1 MALTYEI
8 DPHDG
13 VIRLLRT
20 HHPSFMEWRGF
31 VESVLTDPAFQP
43 GLAIL
48 DDRREDREAP
58 PRAEVEAV
66 AAWIRANADR
76 LGSVKWA
83 IVLDSSA
90 KAAYGMARA
99 AEFLADNSGVRWR
112 VFTSY
117 DDART
122 WATTTERA
130 PT

>member
-1 MALTYEI
+1 MALSYEI

-13 VIRLLRT
+13 VVRLLRT
-20 HHPSFMEWRGF
+20 HHPSFLEWRGL
-31 VESVLTDPAFQP
+31 VESVLIDPAFTP

-76 LGSVKWA
+76 LGSVRWA

-99 AEFLADNSGVRWR
+99 AEFLAGTSGVMWR

-117 DDART
+117 EDARA
-122 WATTTERA
+122 WATRTESA
-130 PT
+130 ET

>member
-8 DPHDG
+8 DPQHR

-20 HHPSFMEWRGF
+20 HHPSFLEWRGF
-31 VESVLTDPAFQP
+31 VESVLTDPAFEP

-48 DDRREDREAP
+48 DDRREDRVAP

-83 IVLDSSA
+83 IVLDASA

-99 AEFLADNSGVRWR
+99 AEFLADNSGIKWR

-117 DDART
+117 EDAT
-122 WATTTERA
+122 AWATKVEPAAT
-130 PT
+130 